1 MEQRAN
7 HLKAAKFEKAAEV
20 EAQMTK
26 LKTDKLEKFMR
37 PNTFYVTFKYEDTL
51 QKALAMK
58 EFEFCKGKISLKR
71 AKEPTNIIW
80 ENRDITKNERKMR
93 GAGVIA
99 IMALI
104 LVGFFL
110 FATWALQVKLV
121 AKYYRAP
128 PGVDC
133 DKVIQ
138 NYMSP
143 NDTEGQWALT
153 QMAYHEVR
161 ELERLDEE

>member
-1 MEQRAN
+1 MNEGKDKDPKPALKFELLLTAELEKAVQDYGVPAEMSQVADLQLAFDNAELLRKLEQRAN

-26 LKTDKLEKFMR
+26 LKTEKLEKFMR

-58 EFEFCKGKISLKR
+58 EFEFCNGKISLKR

-80 ENRDITKNERKMR
+80 ENRDITKNERRMR

-104 LVGFFL
+104 HF
-110 FATWALQVKLV
+110 
-121 AKYYRAP
+121 
-128 PGVDC
+128 
-133 DKVIQ
+133 
-138 NYMSP
+138 
-143 NDTEGQWALT
+143 
-153 QMAYHEVR
+153 
-161 ELERLDEE
+161 